1 MKLKACT
8 KIKGD
13 SYSPEAESDTD
24 CIHKKFESFDNKK
37 SNILVQD
44 KQSFESII
52 TSK

>member
-13 SYSPEAESDTD
+13 SCSPEAESETD
-24 CIHKKFESFDNKK
+24 YIHKKCESFDNKK
-37 SNILVQD
+37 STILVQD